1 MLKYFKW
8 FKRNSGKTRKS
19 YNSETG
25 HTRNT
30 QSRKT
35 TKAQTISRS
44 NNSNG
49 TIRETKTWR
58 RPDGLWKRT
67 VKTIGSKPSPVRKPK
82 FIKPK
87 ATTTTLRPVK
97 RASPVKMVKS
107 RPSKA
112 DSWLFSAD
120 LGSSSDVDYDPTEA
134 KLKHKERVER
144 IVSYFITVDTSS
156 SLFTR
161 MLHSTLAWFVGMIVT
176 FVDVI
181 LSLCLIALSW
191 IVIVSLKLLFIV
203 GLIYLLI
210 LFINS

>member
-35 TKAQTISRS
+35 TKSQTISRS

-67 VKTIGSKPSPVRKPK
+67 VKTTGSKPSPVRKPK
-82 FIKPK
+82 FIKAKPYKPPKLKKIKKPK
-87 ATTTTLRPVK
+87 ASNYYSSSKRSSEPSFFSLPSECHYDPEQERIDKEKHDDRVFAILYFILRPKGFPMPWYK
-97 RASPVKMVKS
+97 RVLGKILHPIIDTLV
-107 RPSKA
+107 
-112 DSWLFSAD
+112 WLYE
-120 LGSSSDVDYDPTEA
+120 LM
-134 KLKHKERVER
+134 
-144 IVSYFITVDTSS
+144 I
-156 SLFTR
+156 
-161 MLHSTLAWFVGMIVT
+161 MLL
-176 FVDVI
+176 
-181 LSLCLIALSW
+181 W
-191 IVIVSLKLLFIV
+191 IGF
-203 GLIYLLI
+203 YYLI
-210 LFINS
+210 LGLGLMAVVFLFVWLVK

>member
-8 FKRNSGKTRKS
+8 FKRNAGKTRKS

-67 VKTIGSKPSPVRKPK
+67 VKTTGSKPSPVRKPK
-82 FIKPK
+82 FIKAKPYKPPKLRKIRKPK
-87 ATTTTLRPVK
+87 ASRYYNSS
-97 RASPVKMVKS
+97 RKS
-107 RPSKA
+107 EPSF
-112 DSWLFSAD
+112 FS
-120 LGSSSDVDYDPTEA
+120 LSEGTYDPEQERMD
-134 KLKHKERVER
+134 KEKHIDRV
-144 IVSYFITVDTSS
+144 
-156 SLFTR
+156 FT
-161 MLHSTLAWFVGMIVT
+161 
-176 FVDVI
+176 I
-181 LSLCLIALSW
+181 LSYIIRPTEGPKPWYKRLLTKILFEIIDTLVYLYELVVVLLWLGFYYLMLCLGGLTLIF
-191 IVIVSLKLLFIV
+191 LFV
-203 GLIYLLI
+203 WLVK
-210 LFINS
+210 